1 MNRFQALPLVLI
13 AGIFIFSAR
22 ARSPRNDSFQP
33 NPAHRVATLK
43 VKAKGLV
50 PNSTFKVF
58 LAADLLGEIATN
70 ADGRGSMHAEA
81 TVDGNSLRNRA
92 PAILRFAS
100 PMADDL
106 CFAPVYGEAEAAVLI
121 RRNLHHRPAASA
133 TTTLITDARS
143 MNGDASVFH
152 TINWRS
158 IKCVS
163 TF

>member
-1 MNRFQALPLVLI
+1 MNRFQAVPLILI
-13 AGIFIFSAR
+13 AGIFIFSAQ
-22 ARSPRNDSFQP
+22 ARSPRSDNFLP
-33 NPAHRVATLK
+33 KPAYRVETRK
-43 VKAKGLV
+43 VTGLE

-58 LAADLLGEIATN
+58 LAADLLGEMATN

-121 RRNLHHRPAASA
+121 RRNLHHRLVASA

-143 MNGDASVFH
+143 MNGDDSVFH